1 MAGPL
6 ADWQIVERID
16 RVKYTPNEVFGRDEI
31 TDPYRL
37 CISPFIP
44 QQVKKLREEDYPPE
58 VWRKVSCRL
67 NPAKV
72 GSGLSGFGYDLR
84 LHNLFRFLKRDEFDE
99 AGKRLVLD
107 PLGERE
113 EREACFHPVETRDTN
128 FLLEPGT
135 CVLAESVER
144 FRIPEDCQALVI
156 IKSTWARC
164 FLDLNTTPLEP
175 GWIGTVTLEIVN
187 HATLPIRIRP
197 WEGIGQVVF
206 YAGDGPCK
214 VPYHKA
220 GGAYQNQSGPTIP
233 LGCGVRVHPSTG

>member
-6 ADWQIVERID
+6 ADWEIVDRIQRERLS
-16 RVKYTPNEVFGRDEI
+16 PHEVFGESDI
-31 TDPYRL
+31 TDPFRL
-37 CISPFIP
+37 CIFPFIP
-44 QQVKKLREEDYPPE
+44 EQIKKLREEDYPPD
-58 VWRKVSCRL
+58 VWNRVSL
-67 NPAKV
+67 TLQTAKV

-84 LHNLFRFLKRDEFDE
+84 LGNQFRHLKTDKFDA

-107 PLGERE
+107 PLGTLE
-113 EREACFHPVETRDTN
+113 EREACFHPVERIDRP

-206 YAGDGPCK
+206 YSGRGPCK
-214 VPYHKA
+214 KPYHKA

-233 LGCGVRVHPSTG
+233 LGSKAAG